1 MANEVITDSEVKMLE
16 LAPEQSVDE
25 SIDLFCNDNFYKSH
39 PDNILGEAYK
49 TTGRFGEVTKY
60 RGDIQ
65 VLSRIEADENFIG
78 ADRELINP
86 LASNFNDINVDAASL
101 QPEVAHV
108 IQNAINNSDKEVE
121 SVKNKR
127 NKKAVVDDEGLV
139 KPKAET
145 VSFYDIYKKYNP
157 DISIEELKVYVWNK
171 TRIGKPL
178 SKYYVSLFE
187 PERFDSDED
196 LRATYHYRV
205 SDETIEE
212 WVNRGLLFY
221 QKGQLVPS
229 NEYLSGNMYDK
240 KIQLQ
245 NDKDA
250 IIEKYGQDIFD
261 RQELAISEAFKRV
274 YERRLTV
281 GGENGLVILPIS
293 KFASDFYIERIEEL
307 PEDGKFKIKR
317 VTAASKADYGQPDI
331 LNDDTAYDRDRHEFE
346 RLSLRDA
353 FNFWLVRYKPQLT
366 QPITHYDIARY
377 YVLQSPI
384 RIAPA
389 DESISSKKAA
399 DARREKLKS
408 STQQEGE
415 RLFKIF
421 LETQLLPNDKIRLET
436 QWNSDY
442 NNFLP
447 FDLNKIPVAFTMA
460 KYVFGKEE
468 EVRPEKREAIAFTMN
483 NGTGVLAYDVGV
495 GKTPSAIFTM
505 SAFLDA
511 GYCKRPLLVVPN
523 QVYKQFISEIKIF
536 APHIPVIEGYN
547 LSKEYIENFK
557 DANGNVV
564 SAPEGSVTVM
574 TYEGME
580 LIGFTDSTRDHMLS
594 KMYDIL
600 NQGGASEMAS
610 GKKGEKQKASFL
622 ERLEILV
629 GKGMKGG
636 MYNIEDF
643 GFDFITYDEAHKMK
657 KVFTSVKGEAKES
670 ESGKTS
676 RGKNPYVISSGTP
689 SSIGL
694 KGFMLNQYILEQNN
708 YKNIL
713 LLTATPFTNSPLEI
727 FSMMSMVAYEQLK
740 ETDLYN
746 IKNFFDTYI
755 QTSTELVI
763 NTKLKPQFKQV
774 ILGFNNLVSLQSLIR
789 RYILYKTGED
799 VGVIRPKK
807 YVLPYT
813 KAIEDGILVDL
824 PEDKRIETYIEMT
837 PQQKVMMDDIIRY
850 VEQGGTLGAPM
861 GDVEAGDVDEEAEDT
876 TEAVE
881 VDEDVLDSDQKAG
894 VRTIRGLSFSRNL
907 ALSPYLYEHSGLGD
921 PTAHQYITTSPKL
934 SYVMGCIR
942 GVRNHCIANNQPIAG
957 QVIYMDR
964 GIEYFSLIK
973 KYLVDEVGYKEHEV
987 GIIVSGLPKN
997 GPRSKEYVKNLF
1009 NGETYNEKT
1018 KEFESVSDEQRIK
1031 IVIGSSTIK
1040 EGINLQKYG
1049 AVLYNCFIDW
1059 NPTDIQQLEGRIYRQ
1074 KNTFDAVR
1082 IVNPLVID
1090 SADIFLFQKL
1100 QEKTA
1105 RLNTIWSSDG
1115 KTNVLHTEEFNPE
1128 ELKYALIRDPR
1139 VIAELKTIEE
1149 RSKLDAQ
1156 KLGYERQIDISQQ
1169 VSSAAH
1175 DVKYY
1180 FDKVV
1185 DSIKP
1190 YRDFQKSNDLL
1201 EDAERLVRLVI
1212 DLDKKQTDK
1221 DGKKIYAYYERRD
1234 LKPEELEKASPME
1247 RQYSKP
1253 YFFSYFSVAVRD
1265 MQKFMKTFIKPYEIP
1280 FDLDS
1285 YEDALKLFK
1294 EGAENKMKEIDE
1306 IKAHLDSPE
1315 RIERLVQEIIE
1326 ERERMQ
1332 IQFKPLP
1339 QTIADFS
1346 KLNYL
1351 LDKKKVI
1358 VSEDIPKYT
1367 TCPPIDD
1374 SGKPAITPEGIKSL
1388 EVCLNK
1394 EHQTRDGYYNEETH
1408 EYSPEREKLH
1418 QEIVDKLFDGVK
1430 CVTRK
1435 KPIAVF
1441 TGGSPASGKS
1451 FFLKNRASYLLNP
1464 DVFHLDA
1471 DEVRAMLPE
1480 YKGWNAN
1487 STHLETQDIVNGIL
1501 EKLGSQA
1508 CRYDF
1513 VYDGTM
1519 NKAKKYFDLI
1529 RKVKEM
1535 GYETYIIFMEIPYA
1549 EAKKRALERYER
1561 TGRYVPSE
1569 VIDDFFTEIN
1579 GHTKGQLA
1587 LDELKPLVDG
1597 YIVADGITGQII
1609 NKGGKELPK
1618 KRSDVY
1624 GSEVKAPVI
1633 EQPAPEM
1640 TKWDLTKEYVTAGLK
1655 KAEQRYEDMEL
1666 DDLIKLYKEKY
1677 SNIDISEPK
1686 SPDEKELERV
1696 ISLKHS
1702 DIFTKIR
1709 EERKRIMDKYE
1720 SMSLDDLIKAKNDIR
1735 SGRGTSQVISHEE
1748 KVLDGLIFRKT
1759 RELNKQAS
1767 KKNKQQK
1774 ESDQINILKQ
1784 KIEKLIKALNL
1795 SLKFASEAEQKGKI
1809 EKQIKALNT
1818 SLKYAA

>member
-1 MANEVITDSEVKMLE
+1 MPQEFITDSEVEVLE
-16 LAPEQSVDE
+16 YTPEESVTE
-25 SIDLFCNDNFYKSH
+25 SIDLFSNDNFYKAH

-60 RGDIQ
+60 RGDIE
-65 VLSRIEADENFIG
+65 VLSRIEADDNFIG
-78 ADRELINP
+78 ADKELIDP
-86 LASNFNDINVDAASL
+86 LASNFNDINIDAVSL
-101 QPEVAHV
+101 QPETAHV
-108 IQNAINNSDKEVE
+108 IEHAINESQKEVE
-121 SVKNKR
+121 DVKKKR
-127 NKKAVVDDEGLV
+127 SKKAVVDDEGLV
-139 KPKAET
+139 KPKEET
-145 VSFYDIYKKYNP
+145 LSFYDIYKKYNP
-157 DISIEELKVYVWNK
+157 AISIEELKVYVWNK

-187 PERFDSDED
+187 PERFEADED
-196 LRATYHYRV
+196 LRATYEYHV
-205 SDETIEE
+205 SDEVIEE
-212 WVNRGLLFY
+212 WVSRGLLFY
-221 QKGQLVPS
+221 FSGKLVPS

-240 KIQLQ
+240 KLQLQ
-245 NDKDA
+245 NDKGA
-250 IIEKYGQDIFD
+250 IIEKYGEDIFE
-261 RQELAISEAFKRV
+261 RQEKAIAGAFRRV
-274 YERRLTV
+274 YDKRLTV
-281 GGENGLVILPIS
+281 GGENGLVVLPIS
-293 KFASDFYIERIEEL
+293 KFAVDFKIERIEEL
-307 PEDGKFKIKR
+307 SEDGKFKIKK
-317 VTAASKADYGQPDI
+317 VTAASKADFGQPDI
-331 LNDDTAYDRDRHEFE
+331 LNDESVRDYDRYEFE
-346 RLSLRDA
+346 QLSLRDA
-353 FNFWLVRYKPQLT
+353 FNFWLVRYRPQLT
-366 QPITHYDIARY
+366 QPITHYDIVKY
-377 YVLQSPI
+377 YVLQSPV
-384 RIAPA
+384 RIAPS
-389 DESISSKKAA
+389 DDSVSSKKAA
-399 DARREKLKS
+399 DAKREKLKS

-460 KYVFGKEE
+460 KYVGGREE
-468 EVRPEKREAIAFTMN
+468 ELRPEKREAVAFVMN
-483 NGTGVLAYDVGV
+483 NGTGILSYDVGV
-495 GKTPSAIFTM
+495 GKTPSAIFTI
-505 SAFLDA
+505 SAFMDA
-511 GYCKRPLLVVPN
+511 GYCKRPLIVVPN
-523 QVYKQFISEIKIF
+523 QVYKQFISEIKMF

-547 LSKEYIENFK
+547 LSKEYIENFL
-557 DANGNVV
+557 DASGELT
-564 SAPEGSVTVM
+564 SAPEGCITVM

-580 LIGFTDSTRDHMLS
+580 LIGFTESTREHMLTTL
-594 KMYDIL
+594 YDVL
-600 NQGGASEMAS
+600 NQGGASEMAA
-610 GKKGEKQKASFL
+610 GKKGEKQKASFF
-622 ERLEILV
+622 ERLEMLL
-629 GKGMKGG
+629 GKGIKGS

-657 KVFTSVKGEAKES
+657 KVFTSVKGTAEEDKA
-670 ESGKTS
+670 GKVT

-694 KGFMLNQYILEQNN
+694 KGFMLNQYILDNN
-708 YKNIL
+708 NFKNVL

-813 KAIEDGILVDL
+813 KAIEDGVSVDL

-837 PQQKVMMDDIIRY
+837 PQQKAMMDDIIRY
-850 VEQGGTLGAPM
+850 VETGDALGVSVESSET
-861 GDVEAGDVDEEAEDT
+861 GDVSDEVEDT

-881 VDEDVLDSDQKAG
+881 VDEDALDSNQKAG

-907 ALSPYLYEHSGLGD
+907 ALSPYLYEYSRLGE

-934 SYVMGCIR
+934 SYVMGCVR
-942 GVRNHCIANNQPIAG
+942 SVRNHCLANNQPIAG

-964 GIEYFSLIK
+964 GIEYFNLIK

-1009 NGETYNEKT
+1009 NGEIYNEKT
-1018 KEFESVSDEQRIK
+1018 KEFEQVDDAQRIK
-1031 IVIGSSTIK
+1031 VVIGSSTIK

-1149 RSKLDAQ
+1149 RAKLDAQ
-1156 KLGYERQIDISQQ
+1156 KLGYERQIEISQN
-1169 VSSAAH
+1169 VSSAASN
-1175 DVKYY
+1175 VKYY
-1180 FDKVV
+1180 FNKV
-1185 DSIKP
+1185 IEGIAP
-1190 YRDFQKSNDLL
+1190 YRDFKRTDDML
-1201 EDAERLVRLVI
+1201 EDAERLVKVVI
-1212 DLDKKQTDK
+1212 DLEKKQTDK
-1221 DGKKIYAYYERRD
+1221 EGKKIYSRWELSE
-1234 LKPEELEKASPME
+1234 LKPEEREKASTMNE
-1247 RQYSKP
+1247 YVKP
-1253 YFFSYFSVAVRD
+1253 YFFSYFSVGVRD
-1265 MQKFMKTFIKPYEIP
+1265 MQKYMKTFIKPYEIP
-1280 FDLDS
+1280 FDLES

-1294 EGAENKMKEIDE
+1294 ESAENKMKEIDE
-1306 IKAHLDSPE
+1306 IKSNLESKE
-1315 RIERLVQEIIE
+1315 RMERLVQDIIE
-1326 ERERMQ
+1326 ERESLK

-1339 QTIADFS
+1339 QTISDFS

-1358 VSEDIPKYT
+1358 VAPAPPKYD
-1367 TCPPIDD
+1367 TCPPVEAD
-1374 SGKPAITPEGIKSL
+1374 GKPAITPEGIKAL
-1388 EVCLNK
+1388 EVCLSH
-1394 EHQTRDGYYNEETH
+1394 ESQTKDGYYNEETH
-1408 EYSPEREKLH
+1408 EYAPEREELH
-1418 QEIVDKLFDGVK
+1418 QEIVDELFDGVK

-1451 FFLKNRASYLLNP
+1451 FFLKNRASYLLDK

-1471 DEVRAMLPE
+1471 DEIRSMLPE

-1535 GYETYIIFMEIPYA
+1535 GYETYIIFMEVPYA
-1549 EAKKRALERYER
+1549 EAKKRALERYQR
-1561 TGRYVPSE
+1561 TGRYVPME
-1569 VIDDFFTEIN
+1569 VIDDFFTEMK
-1579 GHTKGQLA
+1579 GQTKGQIA
-1587 LDELKPLVDG
+1587 LDELKPMVDG
-1597 YIVADGITGQII
+1597 YIVADGITGKVIS
-1609 NKGGKELPK
+1609 KGGKELPK
-1618 KRSDVY
+1618 KRDDVY
-1624 GSEVKAPVI
+1624 GSDVKAPVI
-1633 EQPAPEM
+1633 EQPSEEQTPEM
-1640 TKWDLTKEYVTAGLK
+1640 TKFDLAKEYISSGLK
-1655 KAEQRYEDMEL
+1655 KAE
-1666 DDLIKLYKEKY
+1666 
-1677 SNIDISEPK
+1677 
-1686 SPDEKELERV
+1686 ER
-1696 ISLKHS
+1696 
-1702 DIFTKIR
+1702 
-1709 EERKRIMDKYE
+1709 
-1720 SMSLDDLIKAKNDIR
+1720 A
-1735 SGRGTSQVISHEE
+1735 
-1748 KVLDGLIFRKT
+1748 
-1759 RELNKQAS
+1759 
-1767 KKNKQQK
+1767 QQK
-1774 ESDQINILKQ
+1774 SEIAPAAPSTDILKQ

-1795 SLKFASEAEQKGKI
+1795 SLKFAEEEQSAKI

-1818 SLKYAA
+1818 SLKFAA